1 MRENRLRT
9 LWKSGGAAVN
19 GWLAVPNSFSAEVM
33 AHQGWDS
40 LTIDLQHGVVDY
52 QAMVGMLQAIS
63 TTNTVPVVRVPWLE
77 PGALMK
83 ALDAGAYGVICPMV
97 NTREDAQ
104 RLVAYTHYAPR
115 GTRSFGPVR
124 ALLYGGA
131 DYPQQAN
138 DTIVTFAMIETAQ
151 ALDNLDDI
159 LSVEGLDAVYI
170 GPSDLSLALG
180 CRPVFDD
187 VDPPVAQA
195 IDHILARAKA
205 HGLVAGIH
213 NGDPDVALGRIAKG
227 FQFVTLSSDARIMAA
242 GSQQL
247 LARMRAAPAA
257 APSSSTY

>member
-1 MRENRLRT
+1 
-9 LWKSGGAAVN
+9 
-19 GWLAVPNSFSAEVM
+19 
-33 AHQGWDS
+33 
-40 LTIDLQHGVVDY
+40 VVDY

-63 TTNTVPVVRVPWLE
+63 TTSTVPVVRVPWLE

-124 ALLYGGA
+124 ALLYGGP

-195 IDHILARAKA
+195 IDHILSRAKA

-213 NGDPDVALGRIAKG
+213 NGDPAVALARIAKG
-227 FQFVTLSSDARIMAA
+227 FQFVTVSSDARIMAA

-247 LARMRAAPAA
+247 LSRMRAAPAA
-257 APSSSTY
+257 TPSSSTY